1 VLRRPIKPAG
11 LIRMWQRERWWDR
24 ITRPSPLCVKMPIRM
39 SQKPVLNIRKDLD
52 NPHASN
58 AHGLA
63 SGVQP
68 IAH

>member
-1 VLRRPIKPAG
+1 MLRRPIEPAR
-11 LIRMWQRERWWDR
+11 LIRMWQRVRWWDR
-24 ITRPSPLCVKMPIRM
+24 VTRPSTLCVKMSIRM

-63 SGVQP
+63 SAVQP
-68 IAH
+68 YAA